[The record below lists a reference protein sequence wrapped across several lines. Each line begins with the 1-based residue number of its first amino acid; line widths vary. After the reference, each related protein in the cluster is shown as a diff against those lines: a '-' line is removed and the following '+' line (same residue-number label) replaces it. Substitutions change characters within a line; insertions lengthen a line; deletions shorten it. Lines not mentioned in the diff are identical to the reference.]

1 VTTVLLSLVPILLVT
16 AGVVVG
22 ILLFE
27 KKRADQIAAD
37 RHDYRSQPKDR
48 GVPPQGEKPTS

>member
-1 VTTVLLSLVPILLVT
+1 VTTVLLSLIPILLVT

-27 KKRADQIAAD
+27 RKRADQIEAD
-37 RHDYRSQPKDR
+37 RHRYRRQPKDP
-48 GVPPQGEKPTS
+48 GVRRQGEKPTS

>member
-1 VTTVLLSLVPILLVT
+1 VTTVLLGLVPLLLVT
-16 AGVVVG
+16 AGVVLG

-37 RHDYRSQPKDR
+37 LHHYRSQAKGPGDR
-48 GVPPQGEKPTS
+48 RQGEKPTS